1 MYNWWLAAIMKMPE
15 EKKVAFSDMI
25 LNPGTQF
32 SQKKSWHTTQRGKK
46 IEQII
51 TAYCNAFAAP
61 TATWRRAF
69 HESGLLESST

>member
-32 SQKKSWHTTQRGKK
+32 SKK
-46 IEQII
+46 ILAHNSE
-51 TAYCNAFAAP
+51 
-61 TATWRRAF
+61 RKKD
-69 HESGLLESST
+69 